1 MSWELLFMC
10 MIGGFY
16 TAALVGL
23 IFMFYFRAK
32 LDYTARI
39 VMAMSDTLEK
49 IKQQRRK
56 ENDEKCSTSS
66 K

>member
-32 LDYTARI
+32 LDYTARV
-39 VMAMSDTLEK
+39 VMAMSDALEK
-49 IKQQRRK
+49 IKKLRQK
-56 ENDEKCSTSS
+56 EDASKC
-66 K
+66 

>member
-39 VMAMSDTLEK
+39 VMAMSDALEK
-49 IKQQRRK
+49 IKKLRQK
-56 ENDEKCSTSS
+56 EDASKC
-66 K
+66 

>member
-39 VMAMSDTLEK
+39 VMAMSETLEK
-49 IKQQRRK
+49 IKELRRQK
-56 ENDEKCSTSS
+56 EDTKKC
-66 K
+66 

>member
-10 MIGGFY
+10 ILGGFY
-16 TAALVGL
+16 TAAIVGL
-23 IFMFYFRAK
+23 IFKWYFRAK

-49 IKQQRRK
+49 IKKLRQK
-56 ENDEKCSTSS
+56 EDASKC
-66 K
+66 

>member
-1 MSWELLFMC
+1 MC

-39 VMAMSDTLEK
+39 VMAMSETLEK
-49 IKQQRRK
+49 IKELRRQK
-56 ENDEKCSTSS
+56 EDTKKC
-66 K
+66 

>member
-49 IKQQRRK
+49 IKELRK
-56 ENDEKCSTSS
+56 KEDAKKC
-66 K
+66 

>member
-10 MIGGFY
+10 MLGGFY

-39 VMAMSDTLEK
+39 VMAMSDALEK
-49 IKQQRRK
+49 IKKLRQK
-56 ENDEKCSTSS
+56 EDASKC
-66 K
+66 